1 MSQNKKLKD
10 RTIACF
16 NEAAGEITEL
26 TGEKEREIQGI
37 LVNWGIGIWY
47 SEVDR
52 YYRIG
57 SGGVSC
63 HLDSHAVPREDM
75 YDFCAQ
81 FDDQDKVY
89 EIIKYVKETGL
100 MI

>member
-1 MSQNKKLKD
+1 MSQDKKLKNQ
-10 RTIACF
+10 TIHSF
-16 NEAAGEITEL
+16 NQAAEAIDEL
-26 TGEKEREIQGI
+26 TGDKQKEIQGV

-47 SEVDR
+47 SEVDK

-63 HLDSHAVPREDM
+63 YLDSHGVPRQDL

-81 FDDQDKVY
+81 FEDQDKVY
-89 EIIKYVKETGL
+89 EIIKYVKETG
-100 MI
+100 MVI